1 MSLYRFCFS
10 FSTVIRP
17 INFLQ
22 PRSLSLVQ
30 RHIVLRRAQ
39 SVGMPRHALRRRM
52 PNTAGLRPRS
62 PARCRDFYSFRE
74 DARCWGGSRAR
85 SGVCGFP
92 TLESAP
98 AGNDLEN
105 YPYDLAEILHVA
117 PNGHCKN
124 KSLLAFC
131 WEKSKCWSKM
141 RFSDEIF
148 DFFYFDSQ
156 NLATRSR

>member
-1 MSLYRFCFS
+1 MTNVNTTYCYQ
-10 FSTVIRP
+10 RP
-17 INFLQ
+17 
-22 PRSLSLVQ
+22 P
-30 RHIVLRRAQ
+30 

-52 PNTAGLRPRS
+52 PNTFQRRSRS

-85 SGVCGFP
+85 SGVMVFQLWRTGYR
-92 TLESAP
+92 EY
-98 AGNDLEN
+98 DLGN
-105 YPYDLAEILHVA
+105 YPSELAEILHVA

-148 DFFYFDSQ
+148 DFFFFDSQ
-156 NLATRSR
+156 NLATGSR